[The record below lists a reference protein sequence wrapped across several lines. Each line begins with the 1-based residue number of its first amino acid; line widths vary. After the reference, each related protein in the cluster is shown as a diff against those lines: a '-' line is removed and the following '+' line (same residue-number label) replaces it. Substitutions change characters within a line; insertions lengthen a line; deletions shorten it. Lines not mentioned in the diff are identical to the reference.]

1 MTFHATIVGY
11 LLYSTSEG
19 LEAALRSL
27 RTGGWLDRDDR
38 WQTDRVALSSELG
51 SESTID
57 EKRRLLV
64 IPPGVYQ
71 DLARITTDLFPGTV
85 DGKIVISSTDLCFDG
100 WIERP
105 LDSAAS
111 MAAVDPSAVSD
122 ITCFGL
128 EAYATSRGFGLRKM
142 GEEGYFAWQNR
153 VEQAFHAEHDPD
165 VELLLSSVR

>member
-1 MTFHATIVGY
+1 M
-11 LLYSTSEG
+11 
-19 LEAALRSL
+19 
-27 RTGGWLDRDDR
+27 
-38 WQTDRVALSSELG
+38 SSEFG

-85 DGKIVISSTDLCFDG
+85 DGNIVISSTDLCFDG

-105 LDSAAS
+105 LASAAS
-111 MAAVDPSAVSD
+111 MSAEDPGTVSD

-128 EAYATSRGFGLRKM
+128 EAYATSRGFGLRNM
-142 GEEGYFAWQNR
+142 SEEGYFEWQNR
-153 VEQAFHAEHDPD
+153 VEQAFHAEYDPD
-165 VELLLSSVR
+165 VELLLSSAR